1 MYAQVR
7 PQIMYVCKCPF
18 SWVIWAP
25 PWATQSPH
33 RKSTSICSTGFAGLT
48 LVTKRQTDKPRYMCN
63 NRPHVMLRIAIRPE
77 MHRQSLSINSIL
89 RIEANSHRHTRHD
102 TDRTV
107 LSCLVVACE
116 MSRPDRPTSAFCAGV
131 RPAVAPQYLRHPTLF
146 TSPHQT
152 RHKQGTVLSYLA
164 GGVNWALRNT
174 GRMPTC
180 KLYRQTLAYIRV
192 VFNIDVIYQHALRTS

>member
-18 SWVIWAP
+18 FVGDPGP

-33 RKSTSICSTGFAGLT
+33 CKSTSIRSSVFVGLT
-48 LVTKRQTDKPRYMCN
+48 LVTNRQTDRPHYMCS
-63 NRPHVMLRIAIRPE
+63 NRPHLMLRIAIRPE
-77 MHRQSLSINSIL
+77 MHRQSSSINSIL

-131 RPAVAPQYLRHPTLF
+131 RPAVASAVPAPPDSVHIATPDT
-146 TSPHQT
+146 TQT
-152 RHKQGTVLSYLA
+152 GDGLVLS
-164 GGVNWALRNT
+164 GGRCELGIEEHRPDA
-174 GRMPTC
+174 
-180 KLYRQTLAYIRV
+180 
-192 VFNIDVIYQHALRTS
+192 DVQAV